1 MLSMQRAEYGALLR
15 RHGWRA
21 VQYEENH
28 ARRGRRESRYEGRRG
43 MVPKRGQAGLC
54 KVAEP
59 YRHALCARRRRG
71 ANDAEALF
79 WLTLAAR
86 QGHWTAK
93 VNDDALAA
101 KLSKEVVTAVKQR
114 ADNWKPR

>member
-1 MLSMQRAEYGALLR
+1 
-15 RHGWRA
+15 
-21 VQYEENH
+21 
-28 ARRGRRESRYEGRRG
+28 
-43 MVPKRGQAGLC
+43 
-54 KVAEP
+54 
-59 YRHALCARRRRG
+59 
-71 ANDAEALF
+71 
-79 WLTLAAR
+79 LAAR